1 MKVSLEQM
9 AQPFLIRIIEE
20 DKDVIAS
27 KLGAIWSAKKDA
39 ITLEGFRK
47 GKVPQNIAENKF
59 GFQAL
64 YKDYID
70 EVITTAIAKIN
81 TDNSVTVVDLQQVVP
96 EKLDKEGIVMQAVA
110 YLKPVVLSLDYNNIP
125 VTKPDADV
133 SDQELTT
140 QMNEYREQN
149 ALVVPITDRG
159 VQYGDLLVVSYIGS
173 IGGVP
178 FQGGTA
184 TRQQIQLNE
193 GSFIPG
199 FGEQILGMNAGETK
213 TFSVT
218 FPEQYQATQLAGKES
233 SFDITVHEV
242 KVKKLP
248 DLDDD
253 LAITCGFTTLDDM
266 KQKVSEGLSARKAQ
280 YAQSKTETEICLEL
294 VRRATIAPL
303 PATMVQKRL
312 MGILQQEA
320 SQSGMSEKDYLKARN
335 VDQNAFDRA
344 YYQLAVRDLKIQ
356 LVLDYVASAEALTV
370 SEDERNAYVTS
381 EADRLGYTVD
391 QVKGMTSQDQLD
403 SQVKLRKAYDL
414 LLTKVTHTESTNGT
428 GA

>member
-27 KLGAIWSAKKDA
+27 KLGAIWNTKKDA
-39 ITLEGFRK
+39 ITLDGFRK
-47 GKVPQNIAENKF
+47 GKVPQNIAEKTM

-70 EVITTAIAKIN
+70 EVITSAVAKIN
-81 TDNSVTVVDLQQVVP
+81 RDNGVTVVDLQQVIP
-96 EKLDKEGIVMQAVA
+96 EQLDKEGIVMQAVA
-110 YLKPVVLSLDYNNIP
+110 YLKPAVVDLDYNDIP
-125 VTKPDADV
+125 VSKPDAAV
-133 SDQELTT
+133 SEQELTT
-140 QMNEYREQN
+140 QTNEYREQS
-149 ALVVPITDRG
+149 ALIVPITDRG
-159 VQYGDLLVVSYIGS
+159 VQYGDLLVVSYVGS

-184 TRQQIQLNE
+184 SRQQIQLSE

-199 FGEQILGMNAGETK
+199 FGEQILGMNTGETK
-213 TFSVT
+213 TFLVT
-218 FPEQYQATQLAGKES
+218 FPEQYQAAQLAGKEA

-253 LAITCGFTTLDDM
+253 LAITCGFATLDEM

-294 VRRATIAPL
+294 VRRATISPL

-320 SQSGMSEKDYLKARN
+320 SQSGMSEKDYLKSRN

-356 LVLDYVASAEALTV
+356 LVLDYVATTEMVVV
-370 SEDERNAYVTS
+370 SDDERNAYVAS

-414 LLTKVTHTESTNGT
+414 LLTKVTYTESTNGSST
-428 GA
+428 